1 MAQDWDIKSRSE
13 CCRRCNAEF
22 ADGQVFISALSF
34 GEEGYSRADYHEACW
49 SEGTGGAPV
58 PFSVW
63 RGVFRLPPPPA
74 EEPLKRET
82 AESLLRKLM
91 EKEDP
96 SQRYAIYILAV
107 MLERKRIF
115 AERGVEQR
123 EDGLTIRVYEHK
135 KTKETF
141 LVPEPH
147 LRLDQL
153 EEVQTQV
160 LALLG
165 GSKSG
170 DATTPD
176 AAAPAPAALPDP
188 AVAPAADAP
197 TPADIGQSSPAAS
210 GA

>member
-13 CCRRCNAEF
+13 RCRRCDAEF
-22 ADGQVFISALSF
+22 ADGQAFVSALCF

-49 SEGTGGAPV
+49 SEGSAGGPT

-74 EEPLKRET
+74 EEALKKET

-96 SQRYAIYILAV
+96 TQRYAIYILAV

-165 GSKSG
+165 GPKDEMAEG
-170 DATTPD
+170 GQP
-176 AAAPAPAALPDP
+176 AAPALAAS
-188 AVAPAADAP
+188 DAP
-197 TPADIGQSSPAAS
+197 DAGSPPDAQPA
-210 GA
+210 